1 MNAPATSRAMVREI
15 STSISLFVR
24 VIKMHYSSEV
34 RKSSVL
40 SVMGRLL
47 IFVHKV
53 LRIGYS
59 LVYMTQSR
67 SVLIF
72 LSFVRHKSKYFVA
85 VSETYTFGFFYGD
98 H

>member
-1 MNAPATSRAMVREI
+1 MNAVATSRATARGI

-40 SVMGRLL
+40 FVMGRQLV
-47 IFVHKV
+47 FVHKV
-53 LRIGYS
+53 LHFIYS
-59 LVYMTQSR
+59 LVYMTQSN

-72 LSFVRHKSKYFVA
+72 LSF
-85 VSETYTFGFFYGD
+85 YTP
-98 H
+98 

>member
-1 MNAPATSRAMVREI
+1 MNAVATSRATARGI

-40 SVMGRLL
+40 FVMGRQLV
-47 IFVHKV
+47 FVHKV
-53 LRIGYS
+53 LDFIYS
-59 LVYMTQSR
+59 LVYMTQSN

-72 LSFVRHKSKYFVA
+72 LSF
-85 VSETYTFGFFYGD
+85 YTP
-98 H
+98 

>member
-1 MNAPATSRAMVREI
+1 
-15 STSISLFVR
+15 
-24 VIKMHYSSEV
+24 MHYSSEV

-59 LVYMTQSR
+59 LVYMTQSH

-72 LSFVRHKSKYFVA
+72 LSFVFHKSKYFVA